1 MYKYGGVRR
10 LLERVFSQIPPSP
23 QRTAPVAAAVASREV
38 RRGAGER
45 SEILHLLRETARAEE
60 RERELLSQWPNV
72 HFTPHPHP
80 EDLDMYLG
88 TDDADNVKKF
98 YCCEEWG

>member
-1 MYKYGGVRR
+1 MEAFAVSLSACFPKFPHR
-10 LLERVFSQIPPSP
+10 LSAPHPSPPPPSG
-23 QRTAPVAAAVASREV
+23 EV

>member
-1 MYKYGGVRR
+1 MEAFAVSLSACFPKFPHR
-10 LLERVFSQIPPSP
+10 LSAPHPSPPPSG
-23 QRTAPVAAAVASREV
+23 EV

-45 SEILHLLRETARAEE
+45 SEILHLLRETARADGGG
-60 RERELLSQWPNV
+60 ERELLSQWPNV